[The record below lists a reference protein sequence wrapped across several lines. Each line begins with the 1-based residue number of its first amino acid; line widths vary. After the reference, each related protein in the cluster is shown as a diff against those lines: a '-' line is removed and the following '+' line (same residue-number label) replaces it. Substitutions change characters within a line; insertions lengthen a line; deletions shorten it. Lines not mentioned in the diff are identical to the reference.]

1 MRKIP
6 IATLA
11 GVLAI
16 STVAMAQTTI
26 TNGWEIYTGED
37 SHITCHERPVLL
49 TGNHTDLTL
58 SGPCRY
64 VRLTGWHNDVTLT
77 VVPGGTIE
85 ITGAHN
91 DVFWHALDPTAAA
104 PILLDKGYSNTFHR
118 RTGNDD

>member
-1 MRKIP
+1 MIDVKVIGVAKRYFQVQGVSVGRGYDPAEGFARWLSQPLGCRFPGSLIRSTSSTRRDSMRKIP

-49 TGNHTDLTL
+49 TGSHTDLTL
-58 SGPCRY
+58 
-64 VRLTGWHNDVTLT
+64 
-77 VVPGGTIE
+77 
-85 ITGAHN
+85 
-91 DVFWHALDPTAAA
+91 
-104 PILLDKGYSNTFHR
+104 
-118 RTGNDD
+118 